1 MKVTIQNTGSFL
13 EKSAL
18 AKFVNGLSDEE
29 IGKALMSAVQVVMNS
44 TKVGYQDE
52 VGPDGKDWEPNAE
65 WYALMKGQ
73 SSVLT
78 GPLTGKIKGGMYAG
92 KYKMEGTSKKKMKN
106 SLVYDIDV
114 VQKKAKIE
122 YDDSAKVRADLHQ
135 DGGEEQIVLTSTTG
149 SGDLLLDIDIP
160 ARPHLGLADPFRRL
174 GGRTDTELIEE
185 IFGDQIGMMLGE

>member
-29 IGKALMSAVQVVMNS
+29 IRKALMSAVQVVMNS

-78 GPLTGKIKGGMYAG
+78 GPLTGTIKGGVYEG
-92 KYKMEGTSKKKMKN
+92 KYKMEGTNKKKMKN
-106 SLVYDIDV
+106 SLVYNIDV
-114 VQKKAKIE
+114 TQKKAKIE
-122 YDDSAKVRADLHQ
+122 YDDNAKERADLHQ
-135 DGGEEQIVLTSTTG
+135 EGGESKFVLTSTTG
-149 SGDLLLDIDIP
+149 GNSIEEEIDIP
-160 ARPHLGLADPFRRL
+160 ARPHLGLADPYRRL

>member
-1 MKVTIQNTGSFL
+1 MISIQSTGSFM

-29 IGKALMSAVQVVMNS
+29 IRKALMNAVQVVMNS

-73 SSVLT
+73 STVLT
-78 GPLTGKIKGGMYAG
+78 GPLTGAIKGGMYAER
-92 KYKMEGTSKKKMKN
+92 YKMEGTSKKKMKN
-106 SLVYDIDV
+106 SLIYNIDV
-114 VQKKAKIE
+114 SQKRAKIE
-122 YDDSAKVRADLHQ
+122 YDENAKERADLHQ
-135 DGGEEQIVLTSTTG
+135 QGGEAKLVLTSTIG
-149 SGDLLLDIDIP
+149 GDSITEEIDIS